1 MHIEQPVASF
11 PSGQEKHKCS
21 LLEDDSKD
29 QGTDG
34 SNSDFRVEGTWS
46 VWLVDPEVLVEDSYV
61 YFGVWV
67 LMDE

>member
-1 MHIEQPVASF
+1 MCCFVHIEQPVASF

-34 SNSDFRVEGTWS
+34 SNSDFRVEGT
-46 VWLVDPEVLVEDSYV
+46 
-61 YFGVWV
+61 
-67 LMDE
+67 